1 MNLLT
6 NYADIVCDGTL
17 MKSTII
23 ALSETWLEKTQE
35 LCIDGFTACFNSVG
49 PGKGLAIYTRDN
61 SFKET
66 RNVNSKNMQITVLES
81 NELKIII
88 VYRSEQGNI
97 TELYQH
103 IKDDILEEK
112 STVIAGDLN
121 ICYKTQRS
129 NKITQFLENNGFIQ
143 LVTEATHTMGRQI
156 DHMYLKIGST
166 IQKNHSI
173 YRYSP
178 YYTDHDALCLT
189 LKKK

>member
-1 MNLLT
+1 
-6 NYADIVCDGTL
+6 
-17 MKSTII
+17 
-23 ALSETWLEKTQE
+23 
-35 LCIDGFTACFNSVG
+35 
-49 PGKGLAIYTRDN
+49 
-61 SFKET
+61 
-66 RNVNSKNMQITVLES
+66 MQITVLES

-103 IKDDILEEK
+103 IKDDILDEK

-121 ICYKTQRS
+121 ICYQTQRS
-129 NKITQFLENNGFIQ
+129 NKITKFLENNGFIQ

-156 DHMYLKIGST
+156 DHMYFKPGST
-166 IQKNHSI
+166 IQKNPSL

-189 LKKK
+189 LKRK